1 VVKTFEHF
9 NLHNLAKVQLK
20 FVNDVFL
27 NDKKVCGVLS
37 RLETVPGSENF
48 KLMIGI
54 GVNLNT
60 RECHYSDVKIATSVL
75 IETGVYISLNE
86 FSTVLAKNV
95 SQLFD
100 TLQNEGFSGSIY

>member
-1 VVKTFEHF
+1 VKTFENL
-9 NLHNLAKVQLK
+9 NLHTHAKVQLK

-37 RLETVPGSENF
+37 RMETVPGSDNY

-60 RECHYSDVKIATSVL
+60 MECHYSDLKIATSVL
-75 IETGVYISLNE
+75 IETGIRTS
-86 FSTVLAKNV
+86 V
-95 SQLFD
+95 S
-100 TLQNEGFSGSIY
+100 